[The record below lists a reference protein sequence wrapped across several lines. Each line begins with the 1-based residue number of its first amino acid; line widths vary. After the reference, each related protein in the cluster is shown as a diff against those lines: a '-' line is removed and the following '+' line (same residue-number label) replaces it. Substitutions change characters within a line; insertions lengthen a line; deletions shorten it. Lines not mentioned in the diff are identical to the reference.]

1 MEHLQDA
8 ALSASDKMDAL
19 GEWAPLWPPLE
30 SLNRLYVAR
39 GLPRLADVYGIVEP
53 LMAEYTANLTTR
65 FDDEL
70 EAAWQRERWEAM
82 GLADGHRHA
91 AVVWDLFTLF
101 SSSLDVFFEP
111 ARHGGPML
119 AEWVETVA
127 ARCFFVLTAG
137 GVRRRRRSH
146 PQL

>member
-1 MEHLQDA
+1 MLGIDGERTNW
-8 ALSASDKMDAL
+8 DKDYDEATQ
-19 GEWAPLWPPLE
+19 GWVV
-30 SLNRLYVAR
+30 RLYD
-39 GLPRLADVYGIVEP
+39 G
-53 LMAEYTANLTTR
+53 
-65 FDDEL
+65 
-70 EAAWQRERWEAM
+70 QRERWEAM

-127 ARCFFVLTAG
+127 ARCFFILTAG